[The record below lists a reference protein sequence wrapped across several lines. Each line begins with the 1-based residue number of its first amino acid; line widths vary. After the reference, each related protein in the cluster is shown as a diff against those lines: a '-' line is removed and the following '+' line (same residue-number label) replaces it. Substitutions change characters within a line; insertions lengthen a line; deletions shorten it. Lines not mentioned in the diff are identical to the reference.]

1 MAPSVLPG
9 CMQWPVHTLLSVPPS
24 MLLPAVLGVAQLL
37 GELPAASPR
46 TPNCTFVADI
56 DYNGGDVAQYQLL
69 PPPEA
74 TRQARCCAL
83 CNRTPNCHAGV
94 LTGASHS
101 PPHACWLKG
110 DKGSLKS
117 NADVMSCWKSGVPV
131 PPAGWGC
138 NASDWTCS
146 KVRVGG
152 KPTQAACSA
161 GCKAPPP
168 PPPQCYRAKVTQFDE
183 QPVISAVAGS
193 SSFQQAFNPSWI
205 VSSAGTG
212 GKAGLIIRTQNCSAT
227 VGGSCV
233 ACAGIGPKASVLT
246 FSELL
251 NDDNSSEITPKFKPI
266 DSHSL
271 VFGPH
276 DDSDTR
282 GTEDPRVAF
291 DAATGTYY
299 MFYTCWAKNGTGSLC
314 LASTKNPTDT
324 SGGIAGPGWT
334 RHGPAFPGNH
344 KSGAMLIREKPPH
357 YLISGAGKIFLA
369 KSDNLLNW
377 TLGDTFISSTLWGNP
392 NVEAGPPPM
401 RLSDGNYVF
410 CEEWKRT
417 MRI

>member
-1 MAPSVLPG
+1 MLRDIEGKRAQTWMTSA
-9 CMQWPVHTLLSVPPS
+9 LL
-24 MLLPAVLGVAQLL
+24 LLLLATVGATTVAVAG
-37 GELPAASPR
+37 
-46 TPNCTFVADI
+46 TPNCTYVADI
-56 DYNGGDVAQYQLL
+56 DYNGGDVAKYQLL
-69 PPPEA
+69 PPPAA

-83 CNRTPNCHAGV
+83 CDRTPNCHAGI

-110 DKGSLKS
+110 GQGSLKS
-117 NADVMSCWKSGVPV
+117 NADVMSCWKPGAPV
-131 PPAGWGC
+131 PPAGWVC
-138 NASDWTCS
+138 NASDWTCT

-152 KPTQAACSA
+152 KPTEDGCSA
-161 GCKAPPP
+161 TCKAPPP

-183 QPVISAVAGS
+183 QPVISAVGGS

-212 GKAGLIIRTQNCSAT
+212 GKAGLLIRTQNCSAT
-227 VGGSCV
+227 AGGGCVG
-233 ACAGIGPKASVLT
+233 CAGTGPKASVLT

-251 NDDNSSEITPKFKPI
+251 NDDNSSAITPKFKPI

-276 DDSDTR
+276 DDSDLR

-299 MFYTCWAKNGTGSLC
+299 MFYTCWAKDGTGSLC

-357 YLISGAGKIFLA
+357 YLISGAGEIFLA
-369 KSDNLLNW
+369 KSNSLLNW
-377 TLGDTFISSTLWGNP
+377 TLGDPFISKTLWGNP
-392 NVEAGPPPM
+392 NVEAGPPPL

-410 CEEWKRT
+410 CESEERHARANPSCMSWNS
-417 MRI
+417 